1 MKYIWGWGFIRKMKM
16 QRVNRIDK
24 KMAEIMNHGLQL
36 GRERYNTKSGIV
48 WDNVDE
54 SREDRSL

>member
-1 MKYIWGWGFIRKMKM
+1 MKYIWGWGFIREMKK

-24 KMAEIMNHGLQL
+24 KMTEIMNHGLHL
-36 GRERYNTKSGIV
+36 NRERYKTKSRIV